1 MMTMNNRIKEL
12 RKDLGLTLE
21 KFGERVGV
29 TKTTISRIEKGINS
43 VTDQMFKSICREF
56 NVNENWLRTGEPP
69 MYVEA
74 STFSL
79 DDFAKQ
85 HHVSN
90 LELEIVKAYFELD
103 EDIRNAVLSHFKE
116 KFSSHTAA
124 TSETSTTSEPASA
137 SESATSS
144 TSEPSTAA
152 KDSIH
157 DKTVEELEEEYK
169 KSRLRS
175 ARKTGLSASN
185 MEDGTE
191 KAGNE

>member
-1 MMTMNNRIKEL
+1 MNNRIKYL

-56 NVNENWLRTGEPP
+56 DVNPEWLRTGKLP
-69 MYVEA
+69 MYA
-74 STFSL
+74 QSATFSL

-90 LELEIVKAYFELD
+90 LELEIIKAYFELD
-103 EDIRNAVLSHFKE
+103 EDIRNAVLSHFRK
-116 KFSSHTAA
+116 KFSSQTAA
-124 TSETSTTSEPASA
+124 TSEPSTASEPTSA
-137 SESATSS
+137 SESSTSS
-144 TSEPSTAA
+144 TAEPSTAA

-157 DKTVEELEEEYK
+157 DKTVEEL
-169 KSRLRS
+169 
-175 ARKTGLSASN
+175 
-185 MEDGTE
+185 
-191 KAGNE
+191 

>member
-1 MMTMNNRIKEL
+1 MTMNNRIKEL

-103 EDIRNAVLSHFKE
+103 EDIRNAVLSHFKK
-116 KFSSHTAA
+116 KFSSQTAA
-124 TSETSTTSEPASA
+124 TSEPATTSEHS
-137 SESATSS
+137 TSS
-144 TSEPSTAA
+144 TAEPSTAA

-175 ARKTGLSASN
+175 AKQTDLSASN
-185 MEDGTE
+185 MQNDIE
-191 KAGNE
+191 KASNE

>member
-1 MMTMNNRIKEL
+1 MTMNNRIKEL

-21 KFGERVGV
+21 KFGEQVGV

-56 NVNENWLRTGEPP
+56 NVNPEWLRTGKLP
-69 MYVEA
+69 MYVQSA
-74 STFSL
+74 TFSL

-103 EDIRNAVLSHFKE
+103 EDIRNAVLSHFRK

-124 TSETSTTSEPASA
+124 ASEPTSA
-137 SESATSS
+137 SEPSTSS
-144 TSEPSTAA
+144 TAEPSTAA

-157 DKTVEELEEEYK
+157 DKTVEELEEEYI

-175 ARKTGLSASN
+175 ARKTDSSALN
-185 MEDGTE
+185 MEGGTE